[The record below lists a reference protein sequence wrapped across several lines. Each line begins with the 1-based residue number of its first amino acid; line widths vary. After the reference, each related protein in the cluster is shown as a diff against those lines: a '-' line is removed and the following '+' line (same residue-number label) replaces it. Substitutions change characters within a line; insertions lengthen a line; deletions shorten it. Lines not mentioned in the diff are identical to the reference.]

1 MTCLDSVRPGS
12 SVLPLE
18 SWINWTNLYDM
29 CDDSPEF
36 ALELLHIFVEDT
48 RKHLK
53 SLETAIATQAVSQI
67 KYEAH
72 HIKGA
77 SANLGLV
84 LLQRAATELENTPLD
99 ALLPTAA
106 ITLCHLHQALE
117 SVQMYL
123 DQSSRPAISTSH
135 LDDQ

>member
-1 MTCLDSVRPGS
+1 MTCLDPVRPGS

-18 SWINWTNLYDM
+18 SWINWTNLHDM

-36 ALELLHIFVEDT
+36 ALELLHIFVQDT

-53 SLETAIATQAVSQI
+53 SLETAIAAQSASQI

-72 HIKGA
+72 HIKGS

-84 LLQRAATELENTPLD
+84 LLQTAAAELENTPLD
-99 ALLPTAA
+99 ALLTMAP
-106 ITLCHLHQALE
+106 ITLCRLHQALE
-117 SVQMYL
+117 SVQTYL
-123 DQSSRPAISTSH
+123 DRQ
-135 LDDQ
+135 